1 MTFETLDTLQ
11 LFSVMAE
18 QDASSSVC
26 TCTCKQHADVHVVNT
41 VLTYVM
47 YSMSRANADSLVQ
60 VMNSTFSDEE
70 MVSAKNVLWSA
81 GDEKILGKNLKRTSS
96 ENRTKR
102 FILCTDVVEAMQ
114 KLDERGEPM
123 PQFVCDA
130 DGVGRLPRFSPEDL
144 NVVTLDERC
153 RQLERQMHS
162 MQHQLNLR
170 TDAWSKVEDQV
181 DLMRTSMSQQV
192 CRIRGLE
199 EAAGAATPTRVEP
212 PGVSGDSACSLK
224 LTQLAKS
231 GVSDVKLF
239 SDKVKNNVN
248 DANSATIKSD
258 GLSLGDV
265 STSSGV
271 QPVESN
277 GNDVSTVDQSG
288 AKLCDGATSE
298 GDGGKTGAKVNID
311 TANAS
316 TRETA
321 GTMLESGAGA
331 AKDSDGA
338 KNKELG
344 EGFQFPKRRRVRGK
358 ATDDVKAFSAA
369 EFTPLPKLFLS
380 NVKNGVSIATIK
392 EWLKKK
398 NINFVGLYRKSKE
411 HYVHQSFVITVTN
424 ETYNKVFD
432 EALWPPGVTVREYGP
447 PIRQDG

>member
-181 DLMRTSMSQQV
+181 DLMGTSMSQQV

-258 GLSLGDV
+258 VLSLGDV

-288 AKLCDGATSE
+288 AKLCVGATSE

-338 KNKELG
+338 KNNELG

-358 ATDDVKAFSAA
+358 ATDDVRLNLHRYLNCFY
-369 EFTPLPKLFLS
+369 LM
-380 NVKNGVSIATIK
+380 
-392 EWLKKK
+392 
-398 NINFVGLYRKSKE
+398 
-411 HYVHQSFVITVTN
+411 
-424 ETYNKVFD
+424 
-432 EALWPPGVTVREYGP
+432 
-447 PIRQDG
+447 